1 MEIEEFEI
9 DVPVNGLRMDL
20 EKGKYKLSH
29 TIHADTDAPNRV
41 MISDSSMTGFYISV
55 WFRPPNKEMSWV
67 ETLKDVDGNDVRIP
81 RVGFVEQPDERVA
94 ARVWSK
100 IYETT

>member
-1 MEIEEFEI
+1 MEIEEFEV
-9 DVPVNGLRMDL
+9 DVPVNGLRVDL

-41 MISDSSMTGFYISV
+41 MISDSSMTGFYLSV
-55 WFRPPNKEMSWV
+55 WFKPPNKEMAWV

-81 RVGFVEQPDERVA
+81 RSGLVELPEERVA
-94 ARVWSK
+94 ARVRIK
-100 IYETT
+100 IYEAT

>member
-81 RVGFVEQPDERVA
+81 RVGFGEQPDERVA
-94 ARVWSK
+94 ARVWIK